1 MTDTNIEN
9 TINTA
14 TAAILDR
21 KGYDVVSLHVG
32 KVSIIADYFIL
43 ASASNKSQLD
53 ALVDSVEEK
62 MKDAGHTLKNREG
75 RSTGGWVL
83 LDYNEIVI
91 HLFLE
96 EMRDFYS
103 LDSTWRDVDR
113 KEYK

>member
-1 MTDTNIEN
+1 MTDNLEKMIE
-9 TINTA
+9 TA

-32 KVSIIADYFIL
+32 SVSVIADYFVV

-62 MKDAGHTLKNREG
+62 MKDAGFELKNREG

-83 LDYNEIVI
+83 IDYSDVVV
-91 HLFLE
+91 HLFIE
-96 EMRDFYS
+96 DMRDFYN
-103 LDSTWRDVDR
+103 LDGTWRDVER

>member
-1 MTDTNIEN
+1 MTDNLEKMID
-9 TINTA
+9 TA

-32 KVSIIADYFIL
+32 SVSVIADYFII

-53 ALVDSVEEK
+53 ALVDRVEEK
-62 MKDAGHTLKNREG
+62 MKEEGFVMKDREG

-83 LDYNEIVI
+83 LDYNDVVI

-96 EMRDFYS
+96 EMRDFYC
-103 LDSTWRDVDR
+103 LDSTWRDVER